1 MNPSHHC
8 KVSFT
13 LQASQCQVVR
23 HPERRLPRLVRAS
36 ANSAEGL
43 VLLFQK
49 LGVLLASVVK
59 DQQLVVLVPVLL
71 FHVFQLDVRVEHDTA
86 AEDLYD

>member
-8 KVSFT
+8 EVSLT
-13 LQASQCQVVR
+13 LQASQRQVVR

-36 ANSAEGL
+36 AYPAEGL

-49 LGVLLASVVK
+49 LGVFLASVVK
-59 DQQLVVLVPVLL
+59 DQQLLMLVPVLL
-71 FHVFQLDVRVEHDTA
+71 FHVFQLDVRVEHDA
-86 AEDLYD
+86 AAKDLYD